1 MLVTFD
7 DTSRREDLLDII
19 GDVTPD
25 DTPLATMLATSTA
38 KDTVHQWLE
47 DYITPQTA
55 LPTFSGEGAAA
66 TYTALTQPVRRL
78 NLTAILT
85 QTFRVSGTERATN
98 PGGGQDPLD
107 YQAGKALRTW
117 KQKQEYTLI
126 NGALTS
132 GVSGTGAK
140 MAGLINV
147 ITTLYTARNSG
158 TSLSETEFQDMHQ
171 HSWEVGGTDNAFDLV
186 LVPFGLKRKIDG
198 FTAGATKY
206 VDQSDKKLT
215 QPVAIYETS
224 AGVARIMQ
232 HRYVPGTAASVDTAA
247 SSAVRFLGIKE
258 DLFRV
263 AYLRKPFK
271 EMLAKDGDR
280 ENGQIVGE
288 FTLEYLGERTSV
300 NRTGYATTG

>member
-1 MLVTFD
+1 MLTTFY

-19 GDVTPD
+19 ADVTPD
-25 DTPLATMLATSTA
+25 DTPLVTMLKTSTA
-38 KDTVHQWLE
+38 KDTVHQWTE
-47 DYITPQTA
+47 DYITPPTSVTA
-55 LPTFSGEGAAA
+55 SAEGAAA
-66 TYTALTQPVRRL
+66 TYTALTQPSRIA
-78 NLTAILT
+78 NLTSILT
-85 QTFRVSGTERATN
+85 ETFRVSGTERATN
-98 PGGGQDPLD
+98 PAGGQDPLD
-107 YQAGKALRTW
+107 YQAGKALRNW
-117 KQKQEYTLI
+117 KMKEEYQI
-126 NGALTS
+126 VNGSLTS
-132 GVSGTGAK
+132 GVSGTGAV
-140 MAGLINV
+140 MAGLKSV
-147 ITTLYTARNSG
+147 ITTLATSRNSG

-171 HSWEVGGTDNAFDLV
+171 ASWENGGTDNAFDLV

-232 HRYVPGTAASVDTAA
+232 HRYVP
-247 SSAVRFLGIKE
+247 SSATTPGPRFLGIKE
-258 DLFRV
+258 DLYRI
-263 AYLRKPFK
+263 AYLRRPFK

-300 NRTGYATTG
+300 NRNGYATNG

>member
-1 MLVTFD
+1 MLTTYY
-7 DTSRREDLLDII
+7 DTSRREDLLDIVA
-19 GDVTPD
+19 DLTPD
-25 DTPLATMLATSTA
+25 DTPLATMLKTSTA
-38 KDTVHQWLE
+38 KDTIHQWLE
-47 DYITPQTA
+47 DYITP
-55 LPTFSGEGAAA
+55 PTSVTFASEGAAA
-66 TYTALTQPVRRL
+66 TYTGLTQPARRT
-78 NLTAILT
+78 NITAVLTE
-85 QTFRVSGTERATN
+85 TFRVSGTEMAVT
-98 PGGGQDPLD
+98 PAGGDPMD

-117 KQKQEYTLI
+117 KMKEEYAI
-126 NGALTS
+126 VNGALTS
-132 GVSGTGAK
+132 GVSGTAAS

-147 ITTLYTARNSG
+147 ITTLATSRNSG

-171 HSWEVGGTDNAFDLV
+171 DSWTQGGTDNSFDLV

-232 HRYVPGTAASVDTAA
+232 HRYVPSAAATPGP
-247 SSAVRFLGIKE
+247 RFIGIKE
-258 DLFRV
+258 DKYRV
-263 AYLRKPFK
+263 AFLRKPFK

-288 FTLEYLGERTSV
+288 FTLEFLGERSSV
-300 NRTGYATTG
+300 NRNGYNQNG

>member
-1 MLVTFD
+1 MSVV
-7 DTSRREDLLDII
+7 
-19 GDVTPD
+19 GDVSPD
-25 DTPLATMLATSTA
+25 DTPLSTMLKTSTA
-38 KDTVHQWLE
+38 NNTLHEWLE
-47 DYITPQTA
+47 DYITPPTSVTA
-55 LPTFSGEGAAA
+55 SAEGAGA
-66 TYTALTQPVRRL
+66 TYTALTQPQRR
-78 NLTAILT
+78 NNITATLTK
-85 QTFRVSGTERATN
+85 TFRVSGTERAIK
-98 PGGGQDPLD
+98 PGNGQDPMD
-107 YQAGKALRTW
+107 YQAAKALRQW
-117 KQKQEYTLI
+117 KMDQEFLLL
-126 NGALTS
+126 NGALAS
-132 GVSGTGAK
+132 GASGTARG
-140 MAGLINV
+140 MAGMDSV

-171 HSWEVGGTDNAFDLV
+171 ASWEQGGTENSFDLV

-232 HRYVPGTAASVDTAA
+232 HRYVDSAAATPGP
-247 SSAVRFLGIKE
+247 RFLGIKE

-263 AYLRKPFK
+263 AYLRKPFR

-288 FTLEYLGERTSV
+288 FTLEYLAERSSV
-300 NRTGYATTG
+300 NRTGYNQNG

>member
-1 MLVTFD
+1 MLTTFY

-25 DTPLATMLATSTA
+25 DTPLATMLKSSTA

-47 DYITPQTA
+47 DYITP
-55 LPTFSGEGAAA
+55 PSSVTFSAEGAQAS
-66 TYTALTQPVRRL
+66 YSGLTQPSRNI

-85 QTFRVSGTERATN
+85 ETFRVSGTERSTN

-107 YQAGKALRTW
+107 YQAGKALKNW
-117 KQKQEYTLI
+117 KMKQEYAI
-126 NGALTS
+126 VNGSLTS
-132 GVSGTGAK
+132 GVSGTAAS

-158 TSLSETEFQDMHQ
+158 TSLSEAEFQDMHQ
-171 HSWEVGGTDNAFDLV
+171 ASWDKGGTDNAFDLV

-232 HRYVPGTAASVDTAA
+232 HRYVPSAAATPGP
-247 SSAVRFLGIKE
+247 RFLGIKE
-258 DLFRV
+258 DLYRV

-300 NRTGYATTG
+300 NRSGYAVNG

>member
-1 MLVTFD
+1 MLVTYD
-7 DTSRREDLLDII
+7 DGSRREDLLDIV

-25 DTPLATMLATSTA
+25 DTPLATMLKTSSASNTL
-38 KDTVHQWLE
+38 HEWLE
-47 DYITPQTA
+47 DYITPPSSVTA
-55 LPTFSGEGAAA
+55 ASEGAAA
-66 TYTALTQPVRRL
+66 TYAALTQPARR
-78 NLTAILT
+78 NNITAILT
-85 QTFRVSGTERATN
+85 ETFRVSGTERDIKAGN
-98 PGGGQDPLD
+98 NQDPMD
-107 YQAGKALRTW
+107 YQSAKALRTW
-117 KQKQEYTLI
+117 KMKQEYLLVNGTLAS
-126 NGALTS
+126 GA
-132 GVSGTGAK
+132 SGTARG
-140 MAGLINV
+140 MAGLVNV

-171 HSWEVGGTDNAFDLV
+171 HSWDQGGTDNAFDLV

-232 HRYVPGTAASVDTAA
+232 HRYVPSASTTPGP
-247 SSAVRFLGIKE
+247 RFLGLKE
-258 DLFRV
+258 DKYRV

-280 ENGQIVGE
+280 DNGEIVGE
-288 FTLEYLGERTSV
+288 FTLEYLAERSSV
-300 NRTGYATTG
+300 NRSGYNQNG

>member
-1 MLVTFD
+1 MLVTYD
-7 DTSRREDLLDII
+7 DGSRREDLLDIV

-25 DTPLATMLATSTA
+25 DTPLMTMLKTSTA
-38 KDTVHQWLE
+38 SNTLHEWME
-47 DYITPQTA
+47 DYITP
-55 LPTFSGEGAAA
+55 PTSVTFQSEGSAA
-66 TYTALTQPVRRL
+66 TYTALTQPSRR
-78 NLTAILT
+78 NNITAIIER
-85 QTFRVSGTERATN
+85 TFRVSGTEREIDAGN
-98 PGGGQDPLD
+98 GQDPLD
-107 YQAGKALRTW
+107 YQAAKALRTW
-117 KQKQEYTLI
+117 KMDAEFALV
-126 NGALTS
+126 NGALAS
-132 GVSGTGAK
+132 GASGTARG
-140 MAGLINV
+140 MAGLDSV

-171 HSWEVGGTDNAFDLV
+171 ASWEQGGSENSFDLV

-232 HRYVPGTAASVDTAA
+232 HRYVDKAAATPGP
-247 SSAVRFLGIKE
+247 RFLGLKE

-280 ENGQIVGE
+280 ENGHIVGE
-288 FTLEYLGERTSV
+288 LTLEYLAERSSV
-300 NRTGYATTG
+300 NRTGYNVNG

>member
-1 MLVTFD
+1 MLTSFY
-7 DTSRREDLLDII
+7 DTSRREDLLDVI

-25 DTPLATMLATSTA
+25 DTPLATMLGVSTA

-47 DYITPQTA
+47 DYITP
-55 LPTFSGEGAAA
+55 PTSVSFAAEGAQT
-66 TYTALTQPVRRL
+66 TYSALTQPSRIT

-85 QTFRVSGTERATN
+85 QSFRVSGTERATN

-107 YQAGKALRTW
+107 YQAGKALKTW
-117 KQKQEYTLI
+117 KMKEEYAI
-126 NGALTS
+126 VNGALSS
-132 GVSGTGAK
+132 GVSGTAAS

-147 ITTLYTARNSG
+147 ITTLATSRNSG

-171 HSWEVGGTDNAFDLV
+171 ASWDKGGTDNAFDLV

-206 VDQSDKKLT
+206 VDQSDKRLT

-232 HRYVPGTAASVDTAA
+232 HRYVPQSGASVAVAA
-247 SSAVRFLGIKE
+247 SSDVTFLGIKE
-258 DLFRV
+258 DLYKV
-263 AYLRKPFK
+263 AFLRKPFK

-288 FTLEYLGERTSV
+288 FTLEYRGERTSV
-300 NRTGYATTG
+300 NRRGYATNG

>member
-1 MLVTFD
+1 MDVIA
-7 DTSRREDLLDII
+7 DL
-19 GDVTPD
+19 TPD
-25 DTPLATMLATSTA
+25 DTPLATMLKTSTA
-38 KDTVHQWLE
+38 KDTVHQWVE
-47 DYITPQTA
+47 DYITP
-55 LPTFSGEGAAA
+55 PTSVTFAAEGATA
-66 TYTALTQPVRRL
+66 TYSGLTQPSRRT

-85 QTFRVSGTERATN
+85 QTFRVSGTERATD
-98 PGGGQDPLD
+98 PAGGQDPLD
-107 YQAGKALRTW
+107 YQAGKALKTW
-117 KQKQEYTLI
+117 KMQQEYAII

-132 GVSGTGAK
+132 GVSGTAAS

-147 ITTLYTARNSG
+147 ITTLATSRNSG

-171 HSWEVGGTDNAFDLV
+171 DSWTQGGNDNAFDLV

-206 VDQSDKKLT
+206 VDQSDKRLT

-224 AGVARIMQ
+224 AGVARIMLD
-232 HRYVPGTAASVDTAA
+232 RYVPSAAATPGP
-247 SSAVRFLGIKE
+247 RFLGLKE
-258 DLFRV
+258 DKFKV

-288 FTLEYLGERTSV
+288 FTLEYTERSSV
-300 NRTGYATTG
+300 NRNGYNVNG

>member
-25 DTPLATMLATSTA
+25 DTPLATMLKTSTA

-47 DYITPQTA
+47 DYITP
-55 LPTFSGEGAAA
+55 PTSVTSAAEGAAA
-66 TYTALTQPVRRL
+66 TYTALTQPSRNL
-78 NLTAILT
+78 NLMSILSE
-85 QTFRVSGTERATN
+85 TFRVSGTERATN

-117 KQKQEYTLI
+117 KMKQEYQLV
-126 NGALTS
+126 NGSLTS
-132 GVSGTGAK
+132 GVSGTGAS
-140 MAGLINV
+140 MAGLVNV

-171 HSWEVGGTDNAFDLV
+171 HSWDKGGTDNAFDLV

-232 HRYVPGTAASVDTAA
+232 HRYVPGTNASVSVAA
-247 SSAVRFLGIKE
+247 SSACTFLGIKE
-258 DLFRV
+258 DLYRV
-263 AYLRKPFK
+263 AYLRRPFK
-271 EMLAKDGDR
+271 ETLAKDGDR

-300 NRTGYATTG
+300 NRKGYATTG

>member
-1 MLVTFD
+1 MLVTYD
-7 DTSRREDLLDII
+7 VATRHEDLLDVI

-25 DTPLATMLATSTA
+25 DTPLATMLKTSTA
-38 KDTVHQWLE
+38 SNTLHEWAE
-47 DYITPQTA
+47 DYITP
-55 LPTFSGEGAAA
+55 PTSVTFAGEGAGA
-66 TYTALTQPVRRL
+66 TYAALTPPARRR
-78 NLTAILT
+78 NITAILT
-85 QTFRVSGTERATN
+85 ETFRVSGTEREVNAV
-98 PGGGQDPLD
+98 GGDPMD
-107 YQAGKALRTW
+107 YQSAKALKSW
-117 KQKQEYTLI
+117 KMKQEFSLV
-126 NGALTS
+126 NGAIAS
-132 GVSGTGAK
+132 GASGTARG
-140 MAGLINV
+140 MDGLINV

-171 HSWEVGGTDNAFDLV
+171 DSWTQGGSDNSFDLV

-232 HRYVPGTAASVDTAA
+232 HRYVPSAAATPGP
-247 SSAVRFLGIKE
+247 RFLGIKE
-258 DLFRV
+258 DKFKV

-288 FTLEYLGERTSV
+288 YTLEFLAERSSV
-300 NRTGYATTG
+300 NRSGYNVNG

>member
-1 MLVTFD
+1 MLVTYD
-7 DTSRREDLLDII
+7 DASRREDLLSIV

-25 DTPLATMLATSTA
+25 DTPLMTMFKTSSASNTL
-38 KDTVHQWLE
+38 HEWME
-47 DYITPQTA
+47 DYITP
-55 LPTFSGEGAAA
+55 PTSVTYASEGAAA
-66 TYTALTQPVRRL
+66 TYSALTQPSRR
-78 NLTAILT
+78 NNITAIIT
-85 QTFRVSGTERATN
+85 QTFRVSGTERATD
-98 PGGGQDPLD
+98 PGNGQDPMD
-107 YQAGKALRTW
+107 YQAAKALRSW
-117 KQKQEYTLI
+117 KMNAEYTLI
-126 NGALTS
+126 NGAKAS
-132 GVSGTGAK
+132 GASGTARQ

-171 HSWEVGGTDNAFDLV
+171 ASWEQGGTENSFDLV

-232 HRYVPGTAASVDTAA
+232 HRYVPSAAATPGP
-247 SSAVRFLGIKE
+247 RFLGLKE
-258 DLFRV
+258 NLYRT

-288 FTLEYLGERTSV
+288 FTLEFLAERTSV
-300 NRTGYATTG
+300 NRSGYNQNG

>member
-7 DTSRREDLLDII
+7 DGSRREDLLSIM

-25 DTPLATMLATSTA
+25 DTPLMTMLKTSTA

-47 DYITPQTA
+47 DYITP
-55 LPTFSGEGAAA
+55 PTSVTPIAEGAAA
-66 TYTALTQPVRRL
+66 TYVALTQPARRT
-78 NLTAILT
+78 NLTEILT
-85 QTFRVSGTERATN
+85 KTFRVSGTERSTN
-98 PGGGQDPLD
+98 PGNGQDPLD
-107 YQAGKALRTW
+107 YQAAKALRSW
-117 KQKQEYTLI
+117 KMDAEYELI
-126 NGALTS
+126 NAGAI
-132 GVSGTGAK
+132 VSGASGTAIQ
-140 MAGLINV
+140 MAGLLNV

-171 HSWEVGGTDNAFDLV
+171 HSWTQGGTENSFDLV

-232 HRYVPGTAASVDTAA
+232 HRYVPSASTTPGPY
-247 SSAVRFLGIKE
+247 FLGLKE

-288 FTLEYLGERTSV
+288 FTLEYLAERSSV
-300 NRTGYATTG
+300 ARSGYNTTG

>member
-1 MLVTFD
+1 MLTTFY

-25 DTPLATMLATSTA
+25 DTPLATMLKSSTA

-47 DYITPQTA
+47 DYITP
-55 LPTFSGEGAAA
+55 PSSVTFSAEGAQAS
-66 TYTALTQPVRRL
+66 YSGLTQPSRNI

-85 QTFRVSGTERATN
+85 ETFRVSGTERSTN

-107 YQAGKALRTW
+107 YQAGKALKNW
-117 KQKQEYTLI
+117 KMKQEYAI
-126 NGALTS
+126 VNGSLTS
-132 GVSGTGAK
+132 GVSGTAAS

-171 HSWEVGGTDNAFDLV
+171 ASWDKGGTDNAFDLV

-232 HRYVPGTAASVDTAA
+232 HRYVPSAAATPGP
-247 SSAVRFLGIKE
+247 RFLGIKE
-258 DLFRV
+258 DLYRV

-300 NRTGYATTG
+300 NRSGYAVNG

>member
-1 MLVTFD
+1 MING
-7 DTSRREDLLDII
+7 SK
-19 GDVTPD
+19 
-25 DTPLATMLATSTA
+25 A
-38 KDTVHQWLE
+38 
-47 DYITPQTA
+47 
-55 LPTFSGEGAAA
+55 SGA
-66 TYTALTQPVRRL
+66 
-78 NLTAILT
+78 
-85 QTFRVSGTERATN
+85 SGTAR
-98 PGGGQDPLD
+98 G
-107 YQAGKALRTW
+107 
-117 KQKQEYTLI
+117 
-126 NGALTS
+126 
-132 GVSGTGAK
+132 

-171 HSWEVGGTDNAFDLV
+171 DSWTQGGTDNSFDLV

-232 HRYVPGTAASVDTAA
+232 SRYVPSAAATPGP
-247 SSAVRFLGIKE
+247 RFLGIKE
-258 DLFRV
+258 DLYRV
-263 AYLRKPFK
+263 AYLRKPFS

-288 FTLEYLGERTSV
+288 FTLEYLAERSSV
-300 NRTGYATTG
+300 NRSGYNTNG